1 MAKHV
6 EFELNIAGLR
16 ELMKGPEMQAALQ
29 EAGDAVASSAGGDY
43 GVRVHVAD
51 YVAIANVFP
60 DSKEAA
66 KDNYENNTLLKA
78 LGSAG
83 LKMGK

>member
-1 MAKHV
+1 MAKKV
-6 EFELNIAGLR
+6 EFELDINGLR
-16 ELMKGPEMQAALQ
+16 ELMKGPEMQAVLQ
-29 EAGDAVASSAGGDY
+29 EAGDAVASGAGGDY

-60 DSKEAA
+60 ESKEAA

-83 LKMGK
+83 LSMRK

>member
-1 MAKHV
+1 MTKV
-6 EFELNIAGLR
+6 EFELNMAGLR

-29 EAGDAVASSAGGDY
+29 DAGDAVATAAGGDH

-51 YVAIANVFP
+51 FVAIANVYP

-83 LKMGK
+83 LSMRK

>member
-1 MAKHV
+1 MAKV
-6 EFELNIAGLR
+6 EFELDINGLR

-29 EAGDAVASSAGGDY
+29 DAGDAVASYAGGDY

-60 DSKEAA
+60 ESKEAA

>member
-1 MAKHV
+1 MSNV
-6 EFELNIAGLR
+6 EFELNINGLR
-16 ELMKGPEMQAALQ
+16 ELMKSAEMQTALQ
-29 EAGDAVASSAGGDY
+29 EAGDAVASAAGGDY
-43 GVRVHVAD
+43 GVRVHAAE
-51 YVAIANVFP
+51 YVAIANIYP

-83 LKMGK
+83 LRMKG

>member
-1 MAKHV
+1 MKKV
-6 EFELNIAGLR
+6 VFKLDINGLR
-16 ELMKGPEMQAALQ
+16 ELMKGPEMQAVLQ
-29 EAGDAVASSAGGDY
+29 EAGDAVASGAGGDY
-43 GVRVHVAD
+43 GTRVHVAD

-60 DSKEAA
+60 ESKEAA

>member
-1 MAKHV
+1 MAKV
-6 EFELNIAGLR
+6 DFELNINGLR

-60 DSKEAA
+60 DSQEAA